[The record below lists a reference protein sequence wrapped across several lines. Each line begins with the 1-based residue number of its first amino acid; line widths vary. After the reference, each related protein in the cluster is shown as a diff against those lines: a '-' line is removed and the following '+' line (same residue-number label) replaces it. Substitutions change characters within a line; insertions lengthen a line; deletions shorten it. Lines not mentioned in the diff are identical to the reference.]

1 MFTQEAHSLR
11 AIGKLEAEFPYAATL
26 LVYAVLERCLK
37 LHLLQHRKTLI
48 KMEVELETKVGR
60 NKQKLIDFRN
70 LDDASF
76 IQQFLVNCT
85 LGALEIIYKVQNKKY
100 SDFRNKVFHSELYLN
115 SQLRSEYQ
123 VRDRENRENLKIAK
137 GHLVEASEM
146 YFKKRVV
153 ELNGSL
159 QFES

>member
-1 MFTQEAHSLR
+1 
-11 AIGKLEAEFPYAATL
+11 
-26 LVYAVLERCLK
+26 
-37 LHLLQHRKTLI
+37 
-48 KMEVELETKVGR
+48 MEVELETKVGR